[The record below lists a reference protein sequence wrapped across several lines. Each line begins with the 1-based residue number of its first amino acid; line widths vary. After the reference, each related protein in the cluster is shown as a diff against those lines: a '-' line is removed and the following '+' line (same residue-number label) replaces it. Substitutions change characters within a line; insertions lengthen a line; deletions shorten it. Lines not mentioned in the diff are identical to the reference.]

1 MVGTK
6 SRDLQFSTGRRVLL
20 ASLFLFGALGLTI
33 LGSENQLKTAAIG
46 RTSGASPSTSF
57 NMPILGYVFDSSKG
71 ALRPLFGIPGSAS
84 LGKALDLKI
93 KLSRAWISPGQDYA
107 LAESSDPDSRGL
119 LLVRLENG
127 LNSIEAIPG
136 IPQGADLVALS
147 PTGSAAA
154 LYFREGKK
162 VALLE
167 NLPNFNSQLKT
178 NPSAGPSPSSLNL
191 KQSYAAVGSGVPAFQ
206 EGPSS
211 QVRQINVPQLPDVVE
226 SLGVSDDATVVLLG
240 CSESENGAI
249 YLLSLGGELR
259 IVSLVGRAAAMA
271 FLARSRSA
279 LVADP
284 KNNEVFLLRDVTGAA
299 TRTTLVS
306 REQGIS
312 EPVTVEASEDNE
324 RIFIVNSGG
333 KEILV
338 LELESGVI
346 RRISAPSSTLTLSR
360 LKGDG
365 VFRLTDFFGNLLWL
379 LDGGQTEPRVV
390 FVPYASPS
398 GPFISGLPAPDRGSP
413 RRIRV
418 RDVKH

>member
-1 MVGTK
+1 VSTK
-6 SRDLQFSTGRRVLL
+6 SRDFQFSTELRVLL
-20 ASLFLFGALGLTI
+20 ASLFLFGAFGLTI
-33 LGSENQLKTAAIG
+33 LGSDNQLRTAAIG
-46 RTSGASPSTSF
+46 RARGADPSTSF
-57 NMPILGYVFDSSKG
+57 SKPILGHVFDSSKG
-71 ALRPLFGIPGSAS
+71 ALRPLIGIPGSAS
-84 LGKALDLKI
+84 LGEALDLKI

-107 LAESSDPDSRGL
+107 LAESSDPDSGGL

-162 VALLE
+162 VLLLE
-167 NLPNFNSQLKT
+167 GLPNFNSQLKT
-178 NPSAGPSPSSLNL
+178 NPSPSSLNL

-226 SLGVSDDATVVLLG
+226 SLGVSDDATAVLLG

-249 YLLSLGGELR
+249 YLLTLGGELR
-259 IVSLVGRAAAMA
+259 NVSFVGRAAAMA
-271 FLARSRSA
+271 FLARSTNV
-279 LVADP
+279 LVADS
-284 KNNEVFLLRDVTGAA
+284 KNTEVFLLRDVTGAA
-299 TRTTLVS
+299 ARTTLVN

-312 EPVTVEASEDNE
+312 EPVTVEASEDNK

-333 KEILV
+333 NEILV

-346 RRISAPSSTLTLSR
+346 RGISAPSGTLTLCR

-365 VFRLTDFFGNLLWL
+365 VFRLTDFSGNLLWL

-413 RRIRV
+413 HRIHV